1 MKKVILIMLLMLFAS
16 LLLVGKKV
24 PLPDLV
30 KPRHIAVDEN
40 QMYVTQGATVFIY
53 SLKDFKLIKKF
64 GKEGEGPQEF
74 KRRITFLDVQTE
86 YLFLISAGKV
96 SYFTKNGT
104 FKKEFRTLSPEM
116 KLKPLG
122 KNFVAGRMV
131 AENSTLYLAIGIY
144 DGNLKKIKELYKQE
158 MEVQLGGKGTK
169 IYAHPLPF
177 HPYGDKLF
185 IARGKDFVIE
195 VLDNAGNKQYDI
207 TYDYKKIKVTEADK
221 KKVMNHLKTD
231 PETKPY
237 LEMLKPILFPDYFP
251 AIRNYYAA
259 DGKVYVFTYK
269 ENNNKSE
276 VFLFDIKGTFLK
288 KLFVPCLYMSPVD
301 EYPAAIKNG
310 KFYQLVENEDSEEWE
325 LHINRIN

>member
-1 MKKVILIMLLMLFAS
+1 MLFAS

-30 KPRHIAVDEN
+30 KPRHIAVDAN
-40 QMYVTQGATVFIY
+40 QMYVTEGATVFIY

-64 GKEGEGPQEF
+64 GKQGEGPQEF

-96 SYFTKNGT
+96 SYFTKGGT

-122 KNFVAGRMV
+122 KNFVGGRMA

-144 DGNLKKIKELYKQE
+144 DSNLKKIKELYKQE

-177 HPYGDKLF
+177 HAYGDKLF
-185 IARGKDFVIE
+185 IARGKDFLIE

-259 DGKVYVFTYK
+259 DGKLYVFTYK

-276 VFLFDIKGTFLK
+276 VFLFDMKGTFLK

-301 EYPAAIKNG
+301 EYPAAIKDG
-310 KFYQLVENEDSEEWE
+310 KFYQLVENEDTEEWE